1 VRAAATLMGLDSPPA
16 DMHTRSQEALRTVVC
31 DLGCGDGDFLVNL
44 LNHLNTDSCSI
55 TAVHG
60 VGVDY
65 DTQLI
70 KSAAVRS
77 ASAGQSVQWL
87 EYDFN
92 EDLSDLASQLL
103 DIHHVTHVF
112 IYLLPKQLELQKV
125 RQILIRLCERLA
137 KFKLPV
143 YTSKHLPLQRCDC
156 LLP

>member
-1 VRAAATLMGLDSPPA
+1 MRAAATLMGLDTP
-16 DMHTRSQEALRTVVC
+16 HGTNIRSSDQETLRRVVC

-44 LNHLNTDSCSI
+44 LSHLNTDNCSI

-65 DTQLI
+65 DAQLI

-77 ASAGQSVQWL
+77 GSAGQHIRWL

-92 EDLSDLASQLL
+92 EDLSDIASQLL

-112 IYLLPKQLELQKV
+112 VYLLPKQLELQKV
-125 RQILIRLCERLA
+125 RKILTRLCERLA
-137 KFKLPV
+137 RLE
-143 YTSKHLPLQRCDC
+143 LPLASK
-156 LLP
+156 LTTTVV